1 MTLSGE
7 KLVLAAGMIY
17 ILGLMTPVLLLKL
30 MLKSRDEGCFFS
42 CILLLLAVP
51 FGALLMA
58 FVA

>member
-1 MTLSGE
+1 
-7 KLVLAAGMIY
+7 
-17 ILGLMTPVLLLKL
+17 MTPVLLLKL